1 MTLEQALKIVYERAI
16 TQPNPITLREQKAL
30 KMVLDHIRSE
40 ELDDVLDNYDTD
52 GINHADEVKTVFV
65 SKDAPIRKPKR
76 QIYED

>member
-52 GINHADEVKTVFV
+52 GITVIEYV
-65 SKDAPIRKPKR
+65 SRTAEPPSRAI
-76 QIYED
+76 